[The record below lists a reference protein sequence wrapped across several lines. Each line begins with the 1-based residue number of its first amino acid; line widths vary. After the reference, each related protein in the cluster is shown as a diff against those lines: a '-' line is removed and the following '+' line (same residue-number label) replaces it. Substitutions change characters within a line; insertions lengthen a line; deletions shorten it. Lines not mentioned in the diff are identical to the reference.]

1 MPEMSPKI
9 KKILFII
16 TQSEYGGA
24 QRFLHTLVA
33 RLDPA
38 RYAVIVASG
47 QTSDREDFLEKELSG
62 LRIPFRRL
70 IHLVRNPDP
79 YHDLR
84 AVYEIKK
91 LLKECAPDTVFLLST
106 KAGFLASLAARLLPS
121 MARPRVIY
129 RIGGWSF
136 NDPLPRWKRMLWRL
150 LERIS
155 AYWKDIIIVNSA
167 HDYDQARRL
176 GLVIINDLF

>member
-62 LRIPFRRL
+62 LRIPFRR
-70 IHLVRNPDP
+70 
-79 YHDLR
+79 
-84 AVYEIKK
+84 
-91 LLKECAPDTVFLLST
+91 
-106 KAGFLASLAARLLPS
+106 
-121 MARPRVIY
+121 VIY

-176 GLVIINDLF
+176 GFRPRQRFVLIHNGIDPFKITLLDR